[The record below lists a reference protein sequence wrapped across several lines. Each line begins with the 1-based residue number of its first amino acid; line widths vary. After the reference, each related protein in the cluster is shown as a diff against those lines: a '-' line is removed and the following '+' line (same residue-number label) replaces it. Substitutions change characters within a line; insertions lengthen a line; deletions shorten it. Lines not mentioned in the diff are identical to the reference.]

1 MKRHTRWAIAASTLA
16 AVAVVAQGVYV
27 ASSSAAIPMGSSQ
40 NVTISVNCE
49 PTPGTEPGRS
59 NWIADQNTFMKEN
72 PGVKVVSDDEN
83 PCDNPNTYYPKLAS
97 GNEESVFYS
106 YLTDIQESI
115 ATGQV
120 ADIQQYLP
128 KNDPAINDIQPSVLN
143 VFRGKNGDL
152 YGLPAANYTM
162 GLVYDK
168 VLFKEAGLNPNDP
181 PTTWAGV
188 RADAKKIA
196 ALGNGIVGYA
206 DYSIYNQGGWHLTA
220 EMYSY
225 GGSDVTANGKHA
237 NFNNAIGEGLLQNL
251 WNMRWVDNSMGTQQL
266 LDIPI
271 VQGWFGANK
280 VGMII
285 GAPDNIPA
293 IVQTYAGKYQDYGL
307 GALPGLNGPAAST
320 LMGGDGMLF
329 NVHDTP
335 AQIEAGI
342 KWAEFEYLTPG
353 IAANNWARAASQK
366 QEVGLPEPDLW
377 TGSEAKLNAN
387 IQSKYA
393 NVPPGDF
400 AGFENAMLTMKSTI
414 EPPDAQAIYSVLD
427 TVMSTVLTSKDANI
441 PDLLKS
447 AASKVNT
454 TLAGYWGD

>member
-1 MKRHTRWAIAASTLA
+1 MNRHTHWAIAASTFA
-16 AVAVVAQGVYV
+16 AVAVVAQGAYV
-27 ASSSAAIPMGSSQ
+27 ASSSAAIPMGSTQ

-49 PTPGTEPGRS
+49 PTPGTEPGRT
-59 NWIADQNTFMKEN
+59 NWIADQKTFMKEN

-128 KNDPAINDIQPSVLN
+128 KNDPAINDIQSSVLN
-143 VFRGKNGDL
+143 VFKGKNGDL

-168 VLFKEAGLNPNDP
+168 VLFQEAGLNPNDP

-188 RADAKKIA
+188 RADAKKIS

-206 DYSIYNQGGWHLTA
+206 DYSIYNQGGWHFTA
-220 EMYSY
+220 EMYSD
-225 GGSDVTANGKHA
+225 GGADVTPNGKHA
-237 NFNNAIGEGLLQNL
+237 DFNNAIGTELLQNL
-251 WNMRWVDNSMGTQQL
+251 YNMRWVDNSMGTQQL

-280 VGMII
+280 VGMLI

-293 IVQTYAGKYQDYGL
+293 IVQTYGGKYQNYGL

-320 LMGGDGMLF
+320 LLGGDGMLF

-353 IAANNWARAASQK
+353 VASNNWARASAQK

-377 TGSEAKLNAN
+377 TGSEAKLNAG
-387 IQSKYA
+387 IQAKYA

-400 AGFENAMLTMKSTI
+400 AGFEHAMLTMKSTI
-414 EPPDAQAIYSVLD
+414 EPPDAQSIYSVLD
-427 TVMSTVLTSKDANI
+427 TVMSTVLTDKNASI
-441 PDLLKS
+441 PGLLKS

-454 TLAGYWGD
+454 VLDGYWGD